1 MGRLT
6 ISDIESIKN
15 TLEKLRTETMDTHGR
30 ISLIDDENIYEA
42 INAVEKLA
50 HYEDLEEQ
58 GKLVEQKQGYWIK
71 SRKYYDDGYTVI
83 GACSICGLEFQAK
96 LLRKI
101 CYCPHC
107 GAKMDEVE

>member
-1 MGRLT
+1 MSRLT
-6 ISDIESIKN
+6 DKNVIAVCAHCNSWDICKPDDGCFVKEVYK
-15 TLEKLRTETMDTHGR
+15 KL
-30 ISLIDDENIYEA
+30 
-42 INAVEKLA
+42 K

-58 GKLVEQKQGYWIK
+58 GRLIEQKHGQWIK

-96 LLRKI
+96 LLRQI

-107 GAKMDEVE
+107 GAKMDEVKE

>member
-1 MGRLT
+1 MNRKFTSRDALG
-6 ISDIESIKN
+6 IWVKGYANND
-15 TLEKLRTETMDTHGR
+15 ETATHFPYYE
-30 ISLIDDENIYEA
+30 DELYEA
-42 INAVEKLA
+42 IEKLA

-58 GKLVEQKQGYWIK
+58 GRLIEQKQGQWIK

-83 GACSICGLEFQAK
+83 GACSVCGIEFQAK

-107 GAKMDEVE
+107 GAKMDEVEK